1 MKPTK
6 SNHIVLALALLT
18 CLSTLNLQLSTAF
31 AQGTAFSY
39 QGKLNV
45 GTNVANGNFDL
56 TFALYATNS
65 GGSAV
70 ADPLTNSA
78 TVVAN
83 GLFSVTLNFGSNV
96 FNGSPLWLQIGVRT
110 NGSATAFTT
119 LSPRQQLLPVPY
131 ALYAMTP
138 AGPAGPQGPKG
149 DTGATGATGSQG
161 PIGITGPQGP
171 QGAQGTQGLPGSNG
185 VVSLNGLNNAIT
197 LAAGTNVTLTTNGN
211 VLQISANASGTIN
224 SIPHMQVFDASG
236 TFIVPDGVS
245 NIMVEIWGGGG
256 GGGSVYS
263 YDDGISRYW
272 LNGGGGGGG
281 GYGKQVL
288 TFTPGSNHA
297 VVVGLGGNPD
307 NSGGDSGFDG
317 LIIAHGGQYNTGFGG
332 RGGSCN
338 ATLNITGGY
347 GIQGSDGNSS
357 YYMNGSD
364 GHGGAAGC
372 GGLGGTPAKWYYVAF
387 YAGATHK
394 VTIPAGN
401 GTVPG
406 GGGGGGTSLQSTS
419 GELISPGYG
428 AQGRVVVYY

>member
-1 MKPTK
+1 MKTK
-6 SNHIVLALALLT
+6 HRIIQWLALLA
-18 CLSTLNLQLSTAF
+18 LSTLTLHPLTAL

-45 GTNVANGNFDL
+45 GTNVANGNYDL

-78 TVVAN
+78 TVVTN

-96 FNGSPLWLQIGVRT
+96 FNGSLLWLQIGVRT

-138 AGPAGPQGPKG
+138 AGPQGPKG

-171 QGAQGTQGLPGSNG
+171 QGVQGTQGLPGSNG

-256 GGGSVYS
+256 GGMSVYR
-263 YDDGISRYW
+263 YDDGISWYD

-288 TFTPGSNHA
+288 TVTPGSNHA

-317 LIIAHGGQYNTGFGG
+317 LIIAQGGQSTDFGG

-347 GIQGSDGNSS
+347 GIQGGGGNSA
-357 YYMNGSD
+357 YYMEGSN

-372 GGLGGTPAKWYYVAF
+372 GGLGGTPAQWYNVGF
-387 YAGATHK
+387 YYSTDKK

-406 GGGGGGTSLQSTS
+406 GGGGGGTNV
-419 GELISPGYG
+419 GGVGVGGDISPGYG